1 MTINAIF
8 ENGVFRPIDKVDIPD
23 HCRVQIE
30 VRQVQ
35 EEPKTQ
41 APMSPGLAKIY
52 EILGRRYSSGH
63 TDTAERHNE
72 HQP

>member
-23 HCRVQIE
+23 HSRVQIE

-35 EEPKTQ
+35 EGPTAQ

>member
-41 APMSPGLAKIY
+41 APMSPGLEKIY
-52 EILGRRYSSGH
+52 EILGRRYNSGH
-63 TDTAERHNE
+63 TDTAERHND